1 MAEPLFSEREGLL
14 PRPDLQADDY
24 LPTWVRE
31 AVTNEVRDFVQNKPS
46 AQLRDLAI
54 YLLFRPYISKVLR
67 REPPGSPMG
76 GPWTYYIPRT
86 VAQCSWWQFYDI
98 IEDISQLVARGWG
111 EEHLAT
117 CSARI
122 NTILARDGIPWSLEQ
137 GRVTRTLN
145 PQVAKQIREVRTLL
159 TNQRFKGPDEQFG
172 KAVEYL
178 NKRPDPD
185 EENCVKDVVGAI
197 EAVANIIAGTTSVQ
211 LNKLLDR
218 EPFKSSV
225 HPTIRQAIEKIYA
238 YRGAVPGVAHGQV
251 GPSAVGLAEATWVL
265 DTAAATI
272 LYFVC
277 KFPQ

>member
-1 MAEPLFSEREGLL
+1 MAEPLFSEREGLV

-31 AVTNEVRDFVQNKPS
+31 TVTNEVRDFVQNKPS
-46 AQLRDLAI
+46 AQLPDLAI

-76 GPWTYYIPRT
+76 GPWAYYIPRT
-86 VAQCSWWQFYDI
+86 LAQCSCWQFYDI
-98 IEDISQLVARGWG
+98 LEDMSQSIARGWG

-117 CSARI
+117 FSANI
-122 NTILARDGIPWSLEQ
+122 TTILARDGIPWSLEQ

-145 PQVAKQIREVRTLL
+145 PQVAKQIKEVRTLL
-159 TNQRFKGPDEQFG
+159 TNPRFKGPDEQFG

-185 EENCVKDVVGAI
+185 EENCVKDAVGAV
-197 EAVANIIAGTTSVQ
+197 EAVANIIAGTTGVQ
-211 LNKLLDR
+211 LDKLLDR
-218 EPFKSSV
+218 EPFRSGIHTAV
-225 HPTIRQAIEKIYA
+225 RQAIGKIYA
-238 YRGAVPGVAHGQV
+238 YRGAAPGVGHGQV

-265 DTAAATI
+265 ATAAATI